1 MRRRATA
8 GFILLAFLGPILGM
22 RVHAQNARRFWSTV
36 PRRDRRL
43 TGRRCHLSAGV

>member
-22 RVHAQNARRFWSTV
+22 RVHAQN
-36 PRRDRRL
+36 L
-43 TGRRCHLSAGV
+43 TISECLL